1 MALDEQPPDTL
12 DIAQQRRRLETLG
25 RLAGN
30 VVHDFNNLLMVI
42 DGYARILLEEPQMSG
57 SAKESAEEILKAS
70 GRAAAL
76 TQQLLAFSRGKSLEV
91 VPVDLNR
98 ELSRMRPMLM
108 RLLGETVLLD
118 YELSQEPAL
127 ILAHLSQVEQVLLN
141 LIVNARDAMPVGGR
155 IVVRTRLS
163 GERVYLDFEDNG
175 AGIPAELQPR
185 IFEPFF
191 TTKPEGKGT
200 GIGLALVAET
210 VAEWG
215 GRIEL
220 SSAQGKGAQFV
231 LDLPRHVQPSDEPA
245 DAGREGVI
253 LVVED
258 EDGVRSLIRRVLEQ
272 RHYRVLES
280 ASEDGAIEVARKEAK
295 IDLLI
300 TDLEIKGG
308 QGKNVASMVRLL
320 HPDLRVM
327 FISGY
332 LQDAPGGDDLALQ
345 KPFSPKTLV
354 LGVQHLLKSK

>member
-1 MALDEQPPDTL
+1 MALDEQAPESL
-12 DIAQQRRRLETLG
+12 ELAQQRRRLETLG

-42 DGYARILLEEPQMSG
+42 DGYARILLEERQLSK
-57 SAKESAEEILKAS
+57 SAQESAEEILRAS

-76 TQQLLAFSRGKSLEV
+76 TQQLLAFSRGKSLDPK
-91 VPVDLNR
+91 PVDLN
-98 ELSRMRPMLM
+98 LQLMQMRPMLM
-108 RLLGETVLLD
+108 RLLGETVMLD
-118 YELSQEPAL
+118 YELSTEPAS

-163 GERVYLDFEDNG
+163 PDRVFLDFEDNG
-175 AGIPAELQPR
+175 AGIPADLQPR

-200 GIGLALVAET
+200 GIGLALVAEA
-210 VAEWG
+210 VAEWA
-215 GRIEL
+215 GRIQV
-220 SSAQGKGAQFV
+220 SSSPGEGTQFV
-231 LDLPRHVQPSDEPA
+231 LDLPRLQPTAQQPVTAST
-245 DAGREGVI
+245 EGVI

-258 EDGVRSLIRRVLEQ
+258 EDAVRSLIRRVLEQ

-280 ASEDGAIEVARKEAK
+280 ASEDGAIEIARKEPR

-308 QGKNVASMVRLL
+308 QGKAVASMVRLL
-320 HPDLRVM
+320 HPDVRVL

-332 LQDAPGGDDLALQ
+332 LLDAPGAEDLALQ

-354 LGVQHLLKSK
+354 LGVQHLLKSQ